1 MKDALL
7 NFDYTEID
15 EVVNQMLN
23 IQTDIQENNSNKL
36 DGLVFCVTG
45 KVHLYKNR
53 DELKADVE
61 SKGGKVVSSMS
72 SKVNYL
78 VNNDITS
85 TSSKNIA
92 AQQMNIPII
101 TEEELR
107 LMF

>member
-1 MKDALL
+1 
-7 NFDYTEID
+7 
-15 EVVNQMLN
+15 
-23 IQTDIQENNSNKL
+23 
-36 DGLVFCVTG
+36 
-45 KVHLYKNR
+45 
-53 DELKADVE
+53 
-61 SKGGKVVSSMS
+61 MS